1 MFLLM
6 IAFVL
11 IWLYAEWDFVQKLK
25 KKLSGLTEGI
35 FSIYKMPNRWLYIG
49 YSFLIWV
56 TYFIMFYITI
66 FALPETANLNL
77 NVVLMGFI
85 FGSLAVGFT
94 NGGLGAFPLS
104 IALIFSFYG
113 ISNQDGTAF
122 GWLVWVSQTLFT
134 IVMGLFSYIMLPI
147 LKKKEIVEIV

>member
-1 MFLLM
+1 
-6 IAFVL
+6 
-11 IWLYAEWDFVQKLK
+11 
-25 KKLSGLTEGI
+25 
-35 FSIYKMPNRWLYIG
+35 MPNRWLYIG
-49 YSFLIWV
+49 YSFLIWI
-56 TYFIMFYITI
+56 TYFVMFYITI

-134 IVMGLFSYIMLPI
+134 IFMGLFSYIMLPI
-147 LKKKEIVEIV
+147 LKKKEIAEIV